1 MKKIMAVTLLLSGCA
16 YTTSTTEVA
25 PMGLDT
31 YSVGATAGHYV
42 GGSAEARSLALQKA
56 NGYCQRQNLQTKVV
70 AIEPAGERAN
80 VTFQCLAVGDVRLQQ
95 PMAGQTFNVNVNQGR

>member
-1 MKKIMAVTLLLSGCA
+1 MKQAIFAALLLGGCA
-16 YTTSTTEVA
+16 YTTSTTDIA

-56 NGYCQRQNLQTKVV
+56 NGYCQRQSLQTKVV

-80 VTFQCLAVGDVRLQQ
+80 VTFMCLAANDPRLQA